1 MIPLGSSC
9 GGHITASSI
18 VKSARRVQ
26 ALRAITEVR
35 WQRQL
40 YGPPACVPGSGVSDT
55 STTALTGGLSKL
67 AAGSFGRAQL
77 VRNLARAS
85 FTGACLAAPERCG
98 PGAAVTW
105 FVERSAPI
113 CHVHA
118 MRCASPWPA
127 AEHAAAAGA
136 WQYSALCCLLFWMC
150 AVCCPLLTTSAKQ
163 AAACMLG
170 SFPCPSCPA
179 RPASIPR

>member
-1 MIPLGSSC
+1 
-9 GGHITASSI
+9 
-18 VKSARRVQ
+18 
-26 ALRAITEVR
+26 VR

-85 FTGACLAAPERCG
+85 FTGACIALPERCG
-98 PGAAVTW
+98 PGAVETCCL
-105 FVERSAPI
+105 ERSAPF
-113 CHVHA
+113 CLLVYVHV
-118 MRCASPWPA
+118 MCCAPLWPA

-136 WQYSALCCLLFWMC
+136 SQHSALCCLLF
-150 AVCCPLLTTSAKQ
+150 
-163 AAACMLG
+163 
-170 SFPCPSCPA
+170 
-179 RPASIPR
+179 